1 MNDFDY
7 DALQKKRIARG
18 AYYKKNGSKSKG
30 CTLPSDY
37 LTDAQKRKMNGVV
50 KVVKLDQPRSLNEFR
65 NLSKEDRLAYLD
77 FLKENYRPSY
87 RMLATMFGCSQPTAM
102 KEMEKIGYST
112 GYQKHEMTTK
122 NARKKWEDFLSG
134 VKSQTEET
142 PDFCEQKNQ
151 DEKPDSFGVMTADI
165 CVVGTPKEIMQM
177 LLLMCGD
184 NRRKFRLSFGE
195 VEE

>member
-1 MNDFDY
+1 
-7 DALQKKRIARG
+7 
-18 AYYKKNGSKSKG
+18 
-30 CTLPSDY
+30 
-37 LTDAQKRKMNGVV
+37 
-50 KVVKLDQPRSLNEFR
+50 
-65 NLSKEDRLAYLD
+65 
-77 FLKENYRPSY
+77 
-87 RMLATMFGCSQPTAM
+87 MFGCSQPTAV

-112 GYQKHEMTTK
+112 GYQKNEMTTK
-122 NARKKWEDFLSG
+122 DARKKWDDFLFG
-134 VKSQTEET
+134 EKKQTEE
-142 PDFCEQKNQ
+142 PPVLREQKNQ